1 METIL
6 VEIRNPKAKKLLQ
19 DLAELDLIA
28 LRPTPQQRWQ
38 ALSAQ
43 LPDVPDEKIPE
54 AEIQAEVQ
62 AVRQIRQK
70 QA

>member
-6 VEIRNPKAKKLLQ
+6 VEIRNPKARQLLQ

-38 ALSAQ
+38 ALSAE
-43 LPDVPDEKIPE
+43 LPDVPDEEIPE
-54 AEIQAEVQ
+54 AEILAEVK
-62 AVRQIRQK
+62 AIRQIN
-70 QA
+70 APA